1 MYVCICMMLCN
12 DGRSWK
18 LIVLLMS
25 EYREKSYD
33 SPSEETQRKQIW
45 LNNRKLVL
53 KHNALAD
60 QGLKSFRL
68 GMTYFADMVC
78 AEKDVVLVHCLGSF
92 NASLPRRGS
101 TFNGLPKGSVL
112 SDTVDWREQGYVTKV
127 KDQQQCG
134 SCWAFSA
141 TGALEG
147 QHFKKTGNLVSLSE
161 QQLVD
166 CTRKYFNH
174 GCDGGWMIPAFK
186 YIKDNGGIQ
195 TEESYT
201 YEAGEGQCH
210 YNANFVGA
218 QCSGYATVKQD
229 EEALKQAVA
238 AIGPISI
245 AVDASHESFQLYQSG
260 VAIDSR
266 CSNNHFSHAML
277 IVGYGAE
284 NGHDYWLVKNS
295 WGLDWGEEG
304 YIKMVRNKSINCG
317 IANKASYPLV

>member
-1 MYVCICMMLCN
+1 KMKLLLVVAAVLAVSSC
-12 DGRSWK
+12 GRMSLEDMEFHAWK
-18 LIVLLMS
+18 LKF
-25 EYREKSYD
+25 EKSYD

-78 AEKDVVLVHCLGSF
+78 AEKDLQFYMAFGNKNLM
-92 NASLPRRGS
+92 N
-101 TFNGLPKGSVL
+101 
-112 SDTVDWREQGYVTKV
+112 GYVTKV